1 MAPTIWPFPMSMI
14 ETQKS
19 SARAAPQGKTPP
31 HGFSIRSVARGRTS
45 GIGPARAMTSSRPV
59 RQMGSSALVPR
70 TASAYGAR
78 SVAGSRGGG
87 RRVVSHSP
95 VARRG
100 GPRLS
105 LGFGFK
111 PDNSEQI
118 RHARKLLFLDVD
130 GVLNTEYCR
139 PRDAIHSKLLK
150 RLGEVVHYSGTKI
163 ILSSTWRLHPQY
175 RMKLLSRL
183 ESVGVD
189 RLAVLDDTPQLPLK
203 MGRWPPAESN
213 RAEEIA
219 EWIRTANVRPDLIWV
234 AVDDLDV
241 MNSPHGPLFD
251 GHFVRTSRES
261 GLSAECQAQLFRI
274 LGPR

>member
-1 MAPTIWPFPMSMI
+1 MTTAGLRKISTF
-14 ETQKS
+14 EQTL
-19 SARAAPQGKTPP
+19 AAAQ
-31 HGFSIRSVARGRTS
+31 RDD
-45 GIGPARAMTSSRPV
+45 
-59 RQMGSSALVPR
+59 Q
-70 TASAYGAR
+70 
-78 SVAGSRGGG
+78 
-87 RRVVSHSP
+87 
-95 VARRG
+95 
-100 GPRLS
+100 
-105 LGFGFK
+105 
-111 PDNSEQI
+111 N
-118 RHARKLLFLDVD
+118 VD

-241 MNSPHGPLFD
+241 MNSPHAPLFD